1 MVFGSRQRAAKSG
14 PRVANGVPN
23 MAAVQTLSLT
33 PISRVWLSPSDP
45 QFEPYIKGLAKPFR
59 PSVWLL
65 YQGSREAVQT
75 PHNSRLNRFS
85 VVLITVSTANHDYYD
100 DYYSNRN

>member
-45 QFEPYIKGLAKPFR
+45 QFEPYIKGLAKPFNR
-59 PSVWLL
+59 QSIDLASIYFIL
-65 YQGSREAVQT
+65 YQGSG
-75 PHNSRLNRFS
+75 
-85 VVLITVSTANHDYYD
+85 
-100 DYYSNRN
+100 